1 MSVHTTTI
9 PLRWGDFDRFGHVT
23 NTAYIELAQEARMVW
38 ARERFDAAGHDIP
51 HVFVRKLEVEYLR
64 PILPATGEV
73 VITTVV
79 TQVGTTSFTTLQEV
93 IAGGQVVATVTS
105 VAVAVDSRTARPREI
120 TAREA
125 KLMLPGNASVEGG
138 QE

>member
-38 ARERFDAAGHDIP
+38 ARERFDAEGHDIP

-64 PILPATGEV
+64 PILPTAGEV
-73 VITTVV
+73 LITTDV
-79 TQVGTTSFTTLQEV
+79 THVGTTSFTTLQEV
-93 IAGGQVVATVTS
+93 LAGGEVAARVTS
-105 VAVAVDSRTARPREI
+105 VAVAVDLRTASPRAI
-120 TAREA
+120 TAKEA
-125 KLMLPGNASVEGG
+125 KVLMPGRSAGEG
-138 QE
+138 QA